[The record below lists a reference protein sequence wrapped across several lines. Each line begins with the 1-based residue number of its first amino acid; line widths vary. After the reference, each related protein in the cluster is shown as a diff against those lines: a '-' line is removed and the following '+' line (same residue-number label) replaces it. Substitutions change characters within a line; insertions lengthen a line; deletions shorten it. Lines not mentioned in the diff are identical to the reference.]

1 VSRSDSRSPIRS
13 PSPRFRPH
21 PQTPPPSPPQQHSLE
36 EWEHNNDPLWWYWQ
50 QPSDKLCR
58 EERGDYG
65 DSPLPDPWPPLSP
78 SPMAAVDSP
87 VVNVPPVLT
96 KRVMAV
102 VAVGNDGL
110 WSVGCGRDIMTVPTY
125 EIDDTDVDDI
135 KIRVK
140 YFRVSD
146 GRRVC
151 TMSTIVDTV
160 VGDQL
165 RMVANTEEVDGQLV
179 FTAGKGSGE
188 GATSHPVSSTGR
200 VQ

>member
-1 VSRSDSRSPIRS
+1 
-13 PSPRFRPH
+13 
-21 PQTPPPSPPQQHSLE
+21 
-36 EWEHNNDPLWWYWQ
+36 
-50 QPSDKLCR
+50 
-58 EERGDYG
+58 
-65 DSPLPDPWPPLSP
+65 
-78 SPMAAVDSP
+78 MAAVDSP

-125 EIDDTDVDDI
+125 EIDDTEVDDI

-140 YFRVSD
+140 YFRMSD

-165 RMVANTEEVDGQLV
+165 RMVANTEEVDGHLV